1 MSSLRIA
8 LVEDDPKTRKR
19 LAAALAGVPGIE
31 VVVALQNAEEALAWM
46 RPGAVVGHP
55 GVDLMV
61 VDLMLPGMNGIELVE
76 SLCAAFGEVRFLML
90 TLHEDRHWIFN
101 ALRAGASGYVAKGCP
116 LEDLVDAIH
125 KAHAGG
131 MPFSIGVARRVRE
144 HFMNMPVPAPENQL
158 LSPRELDVLTA
169 LARGRLLKEVAEE
182 LGLSSH
188 TVRTYLKR
196 IYAKLKV
203 RSSREAV
210 GRFLGR
216 SNTDGRHR

>member
-46 RPGAVVGHP
+46 KPGSAVGHP

-61 VDLMLPGMNGIELVE
+61 VDLLLPGINGIELVE
-76 SLCAAFGEVRFLML
+76 RLSASFGEVRFLML

-101 ALRAGASGYVAKGCP
+101 ALRAGVSGYVTKGSP
-116 LEDLVDAIH
+116 LKDLVDAIH
-125 KAHAGG
+125 EAHAGG

-144 HFMNMPVPAPENQL
+144 HFMDPRWQLVP
-158 LSPRELDVLTA
+158 SDD
-169 LARGRLLKEVAEE
+169 
-182 LGLSSH
+182 
-188 TVRTYLKR
+188 RTYVPFMARVREDMPCRLGVHPMGPTLCTRGVQSAVRVLK
-196 IYAKLKV
+196 
-203 RSSREAV
+203 
-210 GRFLGR
+210 LGR
-216 SNTDGRHR
+216 AEVCPHRPCHALG